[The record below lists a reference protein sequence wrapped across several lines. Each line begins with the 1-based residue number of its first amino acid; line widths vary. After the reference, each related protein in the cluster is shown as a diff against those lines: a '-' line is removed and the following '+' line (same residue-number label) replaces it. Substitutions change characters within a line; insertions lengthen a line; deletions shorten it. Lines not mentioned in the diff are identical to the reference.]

1 MFILLGIQLVMQT
14 GRSALNTLEN
24 TEELWSLF
32 RHFFPEFSRNHARIY
47 RLLWRIEPL
56 SIDTIVKDVGLARST
71 TYLVLNDL
79 IKAGL
84 VKKTSQSPICYFAEN
99 PEAAYANH
107 LQKLSTRLKRGKD
120 LISKLVNHSSS
131 LSEEL
136 YLIEVDGGQKR
147 LISKNNRQT
156 ILDEFALRDIRRT
169 AEIQIKQ
176 AEQAKLKPWMV
187 VK

>member
-1 MFILLGIQLVMQT
+1 MG
-14 GRSALNTLEN
+14 TLES

-56 SIDTIVKDVGLARST
+56 PVDTIVKELGLARST
-71 TYLVLNDL
+71 IYVVLNDL
-79 IKAGL
+79 LKVGL
-84 VKKTSQSPICYFAEN
+84 IKKTNLAPVSYFAEN
-99 PEAAYANH
+99 PEAAYRSHFQA
-107 LQKLSTRLKRGKD
+107 LSARLKRGRE

-136 YLIEVDGGQKR
+136 YLVELDGGQKR
-147 LISKNNRQT
+147 LISKKNRQT

-169 AEIQIKQ
+169 AEEQIRQ
-176 AEQAKLKPWMV
+176 AEQARLKPWMV
-187 VK
+187 ENR

>member
-1 MFILLGIQLVMQT
+1 MG
-14 GRSALNTLEN
+14 TLES
-24 TEELWSLF
+24 TEELWILF

-56 SIDTIVKDVGLARST
+56 PVDSIVKELGLARSS
-71 TYLVLNDL
+71 TYVVLNDL
-79 IKAGL
+79 LKVGL
-84 VKKTSQSPICYFAEN
+84 IKKTNLTHVSYFAEN
-99 PEAAYANH
+99 PEAAYRNH
-107 LQKLSTRLKRGKD
+107 FQQLSARLKRGSE

-136 YLIEVDGGQKR
+136 YLVEGDGGQKR
-147 LISKNNRQT
+147 LISKKNRQT

-169 AEIQIKQ
+169 AEEQIKQ

-187 VK
+187 TNR